1 MNTGVVVSYSY
12 INDFITN
19 VEGIYAQIIVE
30 NGPVS
35 GTRLRYKQSNNIKKA
50 ETLISN
56 YRIQEIGDGTI
67 TIWSMMTRQ

>member
-50 ETLISN
+50 ET
-56 YRIQEIGDGTI
+56 
-67 TIWSMMTRQ
+67 